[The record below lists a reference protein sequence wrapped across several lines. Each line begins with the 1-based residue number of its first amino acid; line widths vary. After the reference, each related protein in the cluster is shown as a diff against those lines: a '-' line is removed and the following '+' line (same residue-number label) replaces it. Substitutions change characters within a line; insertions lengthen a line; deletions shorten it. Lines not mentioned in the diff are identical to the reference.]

1 MPDPSAVPPG
11 CAFHERCRYA
21 VERCSVERPPL
32 VRAGTDGSRGD
43 HDVACH
49 RAAEL
54 DLASELPSDAIGWL
68 SRAERNRR
76 MIRYIARRL
85 VAFIPTVFLISVVVY
100 IVIQLPPG
108 SWIDTYVSQ
117 LESTGQKV
125 DAQLIEALKVR
136 YGVGE
141 PIYVGYF
148 KWVSGWFR
156 LDFGRSFLWGM
167 PALDLIKGQIGFTV
181 VLSLATLLFAY
192 LIAIPIATYAATHQY
207 SLGDNIATL
216 LGFVGLSVPNFMLAF
231 ILMYVFYKAFGI
243 SPGGLLSPE
252 FQDVPW
258 SLAKL
263 ADFLRHLWIPMIVV
277 GTSGTASTIRVLR
290 ATLLDELG
298 KDYIKVARSKGVRER
313 RVIFRHALPIAIN
326 PIVSRII
333 WELPEHHLGFH
344 DHGDRAQ
351 PAGARRH
358 PARQPAEPGHVR
370 RRDHHPLPEHARGGR
385 IAAVR
390 RAPGHPGSADP
401 VPAVGRR

>member
-1 MPDPSAVPPG
+1 
-11 CAFHERCRYA
+11 
-21 VERCSVERPPL
+21 
-32 VRAGTDGSRGD
+32 
-43 HDVACH
+43 
-49 RAAEL
+49 
-54 DLASELPSDAIGWL
+54 
-68 SRAERNRR
+68 

-100 IVIQLPPG
+100 IIIQLPPG

-148 KWVSGWFR
+148 KWVSGWIH

-277 GTSGTASTIRVLR
+277 GTAGTASTIRVLR

-298 KDYIKVARSKGVRER
+298 KDYIKVARSKGVPER

-333 WELPEHHLGFH
+333 WELPNIISGSTITATVLSLPVLGGILLASLQNQ
-344 DHGDRAQ
+344 DMYV
-351 PAGARRH
+351 AGTIILFQSMLVVVGSLLSDVLLAILD
-358 PARQPAEPGHVR
+358 P
-370 RRDHHPLPEHARGGR
+370 R
-385 IAAVR
+385 IR
-390 RAPGHPGSADP
+390 YQR
-401 VPAVGRR
+401 